1 MSVETVH
8 TIGAQAFII
17 EIGEIA
23 AGVAVRERGGFA
35 FVATDR
41 RFNVLDG
48 SKFKRVHQIENA
60 ARNVWRAHAGP

>member
-1 MSVETVH
+1 MSAESVH
-8 TIGAQAFII
+8 NIGAQAFVI
-17 EIGEIA
+17 EIGDIS

-48 SKFKRVHQIENA
+48 SKFKRIQQVENA
-60 ARNVWRAHAGP
+60 ARGVWRASASR